1 MSLTKIAPSIL
12 AANFSNLEAEINM
25 VNKSQASWLHVDV
38 MDGNFVPNISFGTP
52 IIEAINKHAK
62 KPLDIH
68 LMIHEPVRYIE
79 KFVELKAEIITV
91 HIEACS
97 NLPQTI
103 KKIKS
108 FNTKAGVAI
117 NPETDVSKLN
127 DIVDLIDLVCI
138 MSVNPGFSG
147 QKFIEKTYERLEKI
161 KSIVGNNTLIEI
173 DGGLNNINAKI
184 LSEMGANVL
193 VFGNYIFKSKNPLEI
208 ISELNK
214 NINWIN

>member
-1 MSLTKIAPSIL
+1 MSTTNDGPSKL

-25 VNKSQASWLHVDV
+25 DNKIQASRFHIDV

-117 NPETDVSKLN
+117 NPETDISKLN

-214 NINWIN
+214 NIN

>member
-12 AANFSNLEAEINM
+12 AANFSNIEAEVKM
-25 VNKSQASWLHVDV
+25 VNKSHASWLHIDV

-62 KPLDIH
+62 KPLDVH

-79 KFVELKAEIITV
+79 KFVELKAEIISV
-91 HIEACS
+91 HVEACT
-97 NLPQTI
+97 NLSSTL

-108 FNTKAGVAI
+108 FNIKAGVAI
-117 NPETDVSKLN
+117 NPETDISKLN
-127 DIVDLIDLVCI
+127 DIVDIVDLVCI

-173 DGGLNNINAKI
+173 DGGLNNINSKI
-184 LSEMGANVL
+184 LSEMGADVL
-193 VFGNYIFKSKNPLEI
+193 VFGNYIFKSKNPLQT

-214 NINWIN
+214 NIN

>member
-184 LSEMGANVL
+184 PSEMGANVL
-193 VFGNYIFKSKNPLEI
+193 VLGNYIFKSKNPLKI

-214 NINWIN
+214 NIN

>member
-1 MSLTKIAPSIL
+1 
-12 AANFSNLEAEINM
+12 
-25 VNKSQASWLHVDV
+25 
-38 MDGNFVPNISFGTP
+38 
-52 IIEAINKHAK
+52 
-62 KPLDIH
+62 
-68 LMIHEPVRYIE
+68 MIHEPVRYIE

-193 VFGNYIFKSKNPLEI
+193 VFGNYIFESKNPLEI

-214 NINWIN
+214 NIN

>member
-12 AANFSNLEAEINM
+12 AANFSNIEAEVNM
-25 VNKSQASWLHVDV
+25 VNKSHASWLHIDV

-62 KPLDIH
+62 KPLDVH

-79 KFVELKAEIITV
+79 KFVELKAEIISV
-91 HIEACS
+91 HVEACT
-97 NLPQTI
+97 NLSSTL

-108 FNTKAGVAI
+108 FNIKAGVAI
-117 NPETDVSKLN
+117 NPETDISKLN
-127 DIVDLIDLVCI
+127 DIVDIVDLVCI

-147 QKFIEKTYERLEKI
+147 QKFIEKTYERLKKI

-173 DGGLNNINAKI
+173 DGGLNNINSKI
-184 LSEMGANVL
+184 LSEMGADVL
-193 VFGNYIFKSKNPLEI
+193 VFGNYIFKSKNPLQT
-208 ISELNK
+208 ISELYK
-214 NINWIN
+214 NIN

>member
-12 AANFSNLEAEINM
+12 AANFSNIEAEVNM
-25 VNKSQASWLHVDV
+25 VNKSHASWLHIDV

-62 KPLDIH
+62 KPLDVH

-79 KFVELKAEIITV
+79 KFVELKAEIISV
-91 HIEACS
+91 HVEACT
-97 NLPQTI
+97 NLYSTL

-108 FNTKAGVAI
+108 FNIKAGVAI
-117 NPETDVSKLN
+117 NPETDISKLN
-127 DIVDLIDLVCI
+127 DIVDIVDLVCI

-173 DGGLNNINAKI
+173 DGGLNNINSKI
-184 LSEMGANVL
+184 LSEMGADVL
-193 VFGNYIFKSKNPLEI
+193 VFGNYIFKSKNPLQT

-214 NINWIN
+214 NIN

>member
-117 NPETDVSKLN
+117 NPETDISKLN

-214 NINWIN
+214 NIN

>member
-147 QKFIEKTYERLEKI
+147 QKFIEKIYERLEKI

-214 NINWIN
+214 NIN

>member
-127 DIVDLIDLVCI
+127 DIVDIIDLVCI

-214 NINWIN
+214 NIN

>member
-193 VFGNYIFKSKNPLEI
+193 VFGNYILKSKNPLEI

-214 NINWIN
+214 NIN

>member
-12 AANFSNLEAEINM
+12 AANFSNIEAEVNM
-25 VNKSQASWLHVDV
+25 VNKSDASWLHIDV

-62 KPLDIH
+62 KPLDVH

-79 KFVELKAEIITV
+79 KFVELKAEIISV
-91 HIEACS
+91 HIEACT
-97 NLPQTI
+97 NLSSTL

-108 FNTKAGVAI
+108 FNIKAGVAI
-117 NPETDVSKLN
+117 NPETDLSKLN
-127 DIVDLIDLVCI
+127 DIVDIIDLVCI

-173 DGGLNNINAKI
+173 DGGLNNINSKI
-184 LSEMGANVL
+184 LSEMGADVL
-193 VFGNYIFKSKNPLEI
+193 VFGNYIFKSKNPLQT

-214 NINWIN
+214 NIN

>member
-12 AANFSNLEAEINM
+12 AANFSNIEAEVNM
-25 VNKSQASWLHVDV
+25 VNKSDASWLHIDV

-62 KPLDIH
+62 KPLDVH

-79 KFVELKAEIITV
+79 KFVELKAEIISV
-91 HIEACS
+91 HVEACT
-97 NLPQTI
+97 NLFSTL

-108 FNTKAGVAI
+108 FNIKAGVAI
-117 NPETDVSKLN
+117 NPETDLSKLN
-127 DIVDLIDLVCI
+127 DIVDIIDLVCI

-173 DGGLNNINAKI
+173 DGGLNNINSKI
-184 LSEMGANVL
+184 LSEMGADVL
-193 VFGNYIFKSKNPLEI
+193 VFGNYIFKSKNPLQT

-214 NINWIN
+214 NIN

>member
-97 NLPQTI
+97 NLPQTL

-117 NPETDVSKLN
+117 NPETDISKLN

-214 NINWIN
+214 NIN

>member
-79 KFVELKAEIITV
+79 KFVELRAEIITV

-97 NLPQTI
+97 NLPHTI

-127 DIVDLIDLVCI
+127 DIVELIDLVCV

-147 QKFIEKTYERLEKI
+147 QKFIEKTYKRLEKI
-161 KSIVGNNTLIEI
+161 K
-173 DGGLNNINAKI
+173 
-184 LSEMGANVL
+184 
-193 VFGNYIFKSKNPLEI
+193 
-208 ISELNK
+208 
-214 NINWIN
+214 

>member
-117 NPETDVSKLN
+117 NPETDISKLN

-147 QKFIEKTYERLEKI
+147 QKFIEKTYERLKKI

-173 DGGLNNINAKI
+173 DGGLNDVNSKI

-193 VFGNYIFKSKNPLEI
+193 VFGNYIFKSKNPLKI

-214 NINWIN
+214 NIN

>member
-193 VFGNYIFKSKNPLEI
+193 VFGNYIFKSKNPLKI

-214 NINWIN
+214 NIN

>member
-12 AANFSNLEAEINM
+12 AANFSNIEAEVKM
-25 VNKSQASWLHVDV
+25 VNKSHASWLHIDV

-62 KPLDIH
+62 KPLDVH

-79 KFVELKAEIITV
+79 KFVELKAEIISV
-91 HIEACS
+91 HVEACT
-97 NLPQTI
+97 NLSSTL

-108 FNTKAGVAI
+108 FNIKAGVAI
-117 NPETDVSKLN
+117 NPETDISKLN
-127 DIVDLIDLVCI
+127 DIVDIIDLVCI

-214 NINWIN
+214 NIN

>member
-117 NPETDVSKLN
+117 NPETDISKLN
-127 DIVDLIDLVCI
+127 DIVELIDLVCI

-214 NINWIN
+214 NIN

>member
-12 AANFSNLEAEINM
+12 AANFSNIEAEVKM
-25 VNKSQASWLHVDV
+25 VNKSHASWLHIDV
-38 MDGNFVPNISFGTP
+38 MDGHFVPNISFGTP

-62 KPLDIH
+62 KPLDVH

-79 KFVELKAEIITV
+79 KFVELKAEIISV
-91 HIEACS
+91 HVEACT
-97 NLPQTI
+97 NLYSTL

-108 FNTKAGVAI
+108 FNIKAGVAI
-117 NPETDVSKLN
+117 NPETDISKLN
-127 DIVDLIDLVCI
+127 DIVDLIDLVCV

-173 DGGLNNINAKI
+173 DGGLNNINSKI
-184 LSEMGANVL
+184 LSEMGADVL
-193 VFGNYIFKSKNPLEI
+193 VFGNYIFKSKNPLQT
-208 ISELNK
+208 ISELYK
-214 NINWIN
+214 NIN

>member
-38 MDGNFVPNISFGTP
+38 MDGNFDPNISFGTP

-91 HIEACS
+91 HIEACA

-127 DIVDLIDLVCI
+127 DIVELIDLVCI

-208 ISELNK
+208 ICELNK
-214 NINWIN
+214 NIN

>member
-12 AANFSNLEAEINM
+12 AANFSNIEAEVKM
-25 VNKSQASWLHVDV
+25 VNKSHASWLHIDV
-38 MDGNFVPNISFGTP
+38 MDGHFVPNISFGTP

-62 KPLDIH
+62 KPLDVH

-79 KFVELKAEIITV
+79 KFVELKAEIISV
-91 HIEACS
+91 HVEACT
-97 NLPQTI
+97 NLSSTL

-108 FNTKAGVAI
+108 FNIKAGVAI
-117 NPETDVSKLN
+117 NPETDISKLN
-127 DIVDLIDLVCI
+127 DIVDIIDLVCI

-173 DGGLNNINAKI
+173 DGGLNNINSKI
-184 LSEMGANVL
+184 LSEMGADVL
-193 VFGNYIFKSKNPLEI
+193 VFGNYIFKSKNPLQT

-214 NINWIN
+214 NIN

>member
-12 AANFSNLEAEINM
+12 AANFSNIEAEVKM
-25 VNKSQASWLHVDV
+25 VNKSHASWLHIDV

-62 KPLDIH
+62 KPLDVH

-79 KFVELKAEIITV
+79 KFVELKAEIISV
-91 HIEACS
+91 HVEACT
-97 NLPQTI
+97 NLSSTL

-108 FNTKAGVAI
+108 FNIKAGVAI
-117 NPETDVSKLN
+117 NPETDISKLN
-127 DIVDLIDLVCI
+127 DIVDLIDLVCV

-173 DGGLNNINAKI
+173 DGGLNNINSKI
-184 LSEMGANVL
+184 LSEMGADVL
-193 VFGNYIFKSKNPLEI
+193 VFGNYIFKSKNPLQT

-214 NINWIN
+214 NIN

>member
-52 IIEAINKHAK
+52 IIEAINKHTK

-117 NPETDVSKLN
+117 NPETDISKLN

-214 NINWIN
+214 NIN

>member
-117 NPETDVSKLN
+117 NPETDISKLN
-127 DIVDLIDLVCI
+127 DIVNLIDLVCI

-193 VFGNYIFKSKNPLEI
+193 VFGNYIFKSKNPLKI

-214 NINWIN
+214 NIN

>member
-117 NPETDVSKLN
+117 NPETDISKLN

-147 QKFIEKTYERLEKI
+147 QKFIEKTYEKLEKI

-214 NINWIN
+214 NIN

>member
-12 AANFSNLEAEINM
+12 AANFSNIEAEVNM

-62 KPLDIH
+62 KPLDVH

-79 KFVELKAEIITV
+79 KFVELKAEIISV
-91 HIEACS
+91 HVEACT
-97 NLPQTI
+97 NLFSTL

-108 FNTKAGVAI
+108 FNIKAGVAI
-117 NPETDVSKLN
+117 NPETDLSKLN
-127 DIVDLIDLVCI
+127 DIVDIIDLVCI

-173 DGGLNNINAKI
+173 DGGLNNINSKI
-184 LSEMGANVL
+184 LSEMGADVL
-193 VFGNYIFKSKNPLEI
+193 VFGNYIFKSKNPLQT

-214 NINWIN
+214 NIN

>member
-184 LSEMGANVL
+184 PSEMGANVL
-193 VFGNYIFKSKNPLEI
+193 VLGNYIFKSKNPLEI

-214 NINWIN
+214 NIN

>member
-12 AANFSNLEAEINM
+12 AANFSNIEAEVNM
-25 VNKSQASWLHVDV
+25 VNKSHASWLHIDV
-38 MDGNFVPNISFGTP
+38 MDGHFVPNISFGTP

-62 KPLDIH
+62 KPLDVH

-79 KFVELKAEIITV
+79 KFVELKAEIISV
-91 HIEACS
+91 HVEACT
-97 NLPQTI
+97 NLSSTL

-108 FNTKAGVAI
+108 FNIKAGVAI
-117 NPETDVSKLN
+117 NPETDISKLN
-127 DIVDLIDLVCI
+127 DIVDIIDLVCI

-173 DGGLNNINAKI
+173 DGGLNNINSKI
-184 LSEMGANVL
+184 LSEMGADVL
-193 VFGNYIFKSKNPLEI
+193 VFGNYIFKSKNPLQT

-214 NINWIN
+214 NIN

>member
-117 NPETDVSKLN
+117 NPETDISKLN

-147 QKFIEKTYERLEKI
+147 QKFIEKTYKRLEKI

-214 NINWIN
+214 NIN

>member
-12 AANFSNLEAEINM
+12 AANFSNIEAEVNM
-25 VNKSQASWLHVDV
+25 VNKSHASWLHIDV
-38 MDGNFVPNISFGTP
+38 MDGHFVPNISFGTP

-62 KPLDIH
+62 IPLDVH

-79 KFVELKAEIITV
+79 KFVELNAEIISV
-91 HIEACS
+91 HVEACT
-97 NLPQTI
+97 NLSSTL

-108 FNTKAGVAI
+108 FNIKAGVAI
-117 NPETDVSKLN
+117 NPETDISKLN
-127 DIVDLIDLVCI
+127 DIVDIIDLVCV

-173 DGGLNNINAKI
+173 DGGLNNINSKI
-184 LSEMGANVL
+184 LSEMGADVL
-193 VFGNYIFKSKNPLEI
+193 VFGNYIFKSKNPLQT

-214 NINWIN
+214 NIN

>member
-12 AANFSNLEAEINM
+12 AANFSNIEAEVNM
-25 VNKSQASWLHVDV
+25 VNKSHASWLHIDV
-38 MDGNFVPNISFGTP
+38 MDGHFVPNISFGTP

-62 KPLDIH
+62 IPLDVH

-79 KFVELKAEIITV
+79 KFVELNAEIISV
-91 HIEACS
+91 HVEACT
-97 NLPQTI
+97 NLSSTL

-108 FNTKAGVAI
+108 FNIKAGVAI
-117 NPETDVSKLN
+117 NPETDISKLN
-127 DIVDLIDLVCI
+127 DIVDLIDLVCV

-173 DGGLNNINAKI
+173 DGGLNNINSKI
-184 LSEMGANVL
+184 LSEMGADVL
-193 VFGNYIFKSKNPLEI
+193 VFGNYIFKSKNPLQT

-214 NINWIN
+214 NIN

>member
-161 KSIVGNNTLIEI
+161 KSIVGLSLIHI
-173 DGGLNNINAKI
+173 
-184 LSEMGANVL
+184 
-193 VFGNYIFKSKNPLEI
+193 
-208 ISELNK
+208 
-214 NINWIN
+214 

>member
-117 NPETDVSKLN
+117 NPETDISKLN

-173 DGGLNNINAKI
+173 DGGLNNNNAKI

-214 NINWIN
+214 NIN

>member
-12 AANFSNLEAEINM
+12 AANFSNIEAEVKM
-25 VNKSQASWLHVDV
+25 VNKSHASWLHIDV

-62 KPLDIH
+62 KPLDVH

-79 KFVELKAEIITV
+79 KFVELKAEIISV
-91 HIEACS
+91 HVEACT
-97 NLPQTI
+97 NLSSTL

-108 FNTKAGVAI
+108 FNIKAGVAI
-117 NPETDVSKLN
+117 NPETDISKLN
-127 DIVDLIDLVCI
+127 DIVDIVDLVCI

-147 QKFIEKTYERLEKI
+147 QKFIEKTYERLKKI

-173 DGGLNNINAKI
+173 DGGLNNINSKI
-184 LSEMGANVL
+184 LSEMGADVL
-193 VFGNYIFKSKNPLEI
+193 VFGNYIFKSKNPLQT

-214 NINWIN
+214 NIN

>member
-25 VNKSQASWLHVDV
+25 VNKSQASWLHVYV

-117 NPETDVSKLN
+117 NPETDISKLN

-214 NINWIN
+214 NIN

>member
-12 AANFSNLEAEINM
+12 AANFSNIEAEVKM
-25 VNKSQASWLHVDV
+25 VNKSHASWLHIDV

-62 KPLDIH
+62 KPLDVH

-79 KFVELKAEIITV
+79 NFVELKAEIISV
-91 HIEACS
+91 HVEACT
-97 NLPQTI
+97 NLSSTL

-108 FNTKAGVAI
+108 FNIKAGVAI
-117 NPETDVSKLN
+117 NPETDISKLN
-127 DIVDLIDLVCI
+127 DIVDIVDLVCI

-147 QKFIEKTYERLEKI
+147 QKFIEKTYERLKKI

-173 DGGLNNINAKI
+173 DGGLNNINSKI
-184 LSEMGANVL
+184 LSEMGADVL
-193 VFGNYIFKSKNPLEI
+193 VFGNYIFKSKNPLQT

-214 NINWIN
+214 NIN

>member
-79 KFVELKAEIITV
+79 KFVELKAETITV

-127 DIVDLIDLVCI
+127 DIVELIDLVCI

-147 QKFIEKTYERLEKI
+147 QKFIEKTYERLKKI

-173 DGGLNNINAKI
+173 DGGLNDVNSKI

-214 NINWIN
+214 NIN

>member
-12 AANFSNLEAEINM
+12 AANFSNIEAEVNM
-25 VNKSQASWLHVDV
+25 VNKSDASWLHIDV

-62 KPLDIH
+62 KPLDVH

-79 KFVELKAEIITV
+79 KFVELKAEIISV
-91 HIEACS
+91 HVEACT
-97 NLPQTI
+97 NLSSTL

-108 FNTKAGVAI
+108 FNIKAGVAI
-117 NPETDVSKLN
+117 NPETDLSKLN
-127 DIVDLIDLVCI
+127 DIVDIIDLVCI

-173 DGGLNNINAKI
+173 DGGLNNINSKI
-184 LSEMGANVL
+184 LSEMGADVL
-193 VFGNYIFKSKNPLEI
+193 VFGNYIFKSKNPLQT

-214 NINWIN
+214 NIN